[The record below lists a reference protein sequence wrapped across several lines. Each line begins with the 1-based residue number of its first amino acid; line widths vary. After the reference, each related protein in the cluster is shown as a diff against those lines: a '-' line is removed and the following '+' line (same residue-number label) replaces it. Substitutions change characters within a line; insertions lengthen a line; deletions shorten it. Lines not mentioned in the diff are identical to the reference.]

1 VNTREDA
8 KQAHHASL
16 NVEHHK
22 NEGIKGKQEIPLSSH
37 LLLPIT
43 LLERASHFLFPNSP
57 TLFFGYGGEVYE
69 LAYFSSIVKGAI
81 SLPNMSLNAN
91 DLRHMFVTLW
101 MDFINTPSTNMLN
114 LSISHLNAS
123 ATSMMLNST
132 NAWDASYDDSHM
144 DRAMLTTLAMWPKFV
159 EFVKEAHLDKEATKE
174 WDPLTI
180 PLSSLPSSS

>member
-1 VNTREDA
+1 MNTREDA
-8 KQAHHASL
+8 KEPHHATF

-22 NEGIKGKQEIPLSSH
+22 NEGIKGRQEIPLSSH

-69 LAYFSSIVKGAI
+69 QAYFSLIAKGGI
-81 SLPNMSLNAN
+81 SLPHMSLKAN

-101 MDFINTPSTNMLN
+101 MDFINTPSTHLLN
-114 LSISHLNAS
+114 LSISQLNACAS
-123 ATSMMLNST
+123 NMMLNST

-159 EFVKEAHLDKEATKE
+159 EFVREAHFDRASEEA
-174 WDPLTI
+174 WDPLI
-180 PLSSLPSSS
+180 IDMGLLSLS